1 MGFYA
6 GIDLHS
12 RNSYVGVLD
21 HEDKRIFRKKLAND
35 PEVILSAL
43 NRFRSEL
50 VGIVIESTFNWYWL
64 VDALM
69 EDGFRVHLANPS
81 AIKKYEGLKH
91 SDDHDD
97 AFWLAQ
103 MLRLGILPEGY
114 IYPKEER
121 PIRDLLRKRSHLVRI
136 RTSLMLS
143 LQNIVERNCGQKL
156 NANVLRKTTE
166 DEVCPLL
173 VENED
178 LHLSG
183 KVSKECM
190 DFLTGQ
196 IRCIERSVY
205 NKIRIKDQYKYLQT
219 MPGVGQILSLTIM
232 LETGPIERFPH
243 VGKYAS
249 YCRKVPS
256 KWISNGKQKGKG
268 NRKNGNK
275 YLAWAYSEA
284 AEMARRFNV
293 EARTFY
299 NRKAAKSNVMVA
311 RGALAHKLVRAGFY
325 VMRDCVPF
333 DSGKAFA

>member
-1 MGFYA
+1 
-6 GIDLHS
+6 
-12 RNSYVGVLD
+12 V
-21 HEDKRIFRKKLAND
+21 ND
-35 PEVILSAL
+35 PEVILAAL
-43 NRFRSEL
+43 NRFRPEL
-50 VGIVIESTFNWYWL
+50 TGVVVESTFNWYWL

-69 EDGFRVHLANPS
+69 DGGYRVHLANPS

-121 PIRDLLRKRSHLVRI
+121 PIRDLLRKRGHLVRD

-143 LQNIVERNCGQKL
+143 LQNIVVRNCGQKL
-156 NANVLRKTTE
+156 NVNLLRKTTE
-166 DEVCPLL
+166 DEVSPLL
-173 VENED
+173 EENED
-178 LHLSG
+178 LHLGG
-183 KVSKECM
+183 KVSKECI
-190 DFLTGQ
+190 DFLTSR

-205 NKIRIKDQYKYLQT
+205 DKIRIKDQYKYLET
-219 MPGVGQILSLTIM
+219 MPGVGKILSLTIM
-232 LETGPIERFPH
+232 LEAGPIERFPH

-256 KWISNGKQKGKG
+256 KWISNGKQKEKG
-268 NRKNGNK
+268 NQKNGNK
-275 YLAWAYSEA
+275 YLARAYSEA
-284 AEMARRFNV
+284 AEMARRFSV
-293 EARTFY
+293 EARSFY
-299 NRKAAKSNVMVA
+299 NRKKARSNFMIA
-311 RGALAHKLVRAGFY
+311 HGALAHKLARAGFY